1 MKIKEVI
8 QIVLSGVSFGV
19 HLAKDGRD
27 LNIHKRK
34 ERSYSFCFPWFLN
47 VTLVKQR
54 GNGVCEEVKVVE
66 QEQEVVGEGHEPSR
80 RGEKPRVRVGG

>member
-1 MKIKEVI
+1 MRIKEVI
-8 QIVLSGVSFGV
+8 QFESCLRFLFGV

-47 VTLVKQR
+47 ITLVK
-54 GNGVCEEVKVVE
+54 
-66 QEQEVVGEGHEPSR
+66 
-80 RGEKPRVRVGG
+80 